1 LAFVPP
7 RAKLCPRCGNPAP
20 AALAPVPL
28 HESAGG
34 VDPPAG
40 APEAPA
46 PARSPVLLAAGL
58 GAIALFLALVY
69 ASC

>member
-1 LAFVPP
+1 
-7 RAKLCPRCGNPAP
+7 
-20 AALAPVPL
+20 VPL

-34 VDPPAG
+34 VDPPAE